1 MLPSFGEQWCLT
13 MIYRVMSGI
22 PFSASNRK
30 NLSQLLHVE
39 FYDSQPEDS
48 DKRRKNRAVHS
59 VAWCIS
65 SLHFL
70 ALCLLFEAD
79 H

>member
-1 MLPSFGEQWCLT
+1 MLRSFGEQWCLT

-39 FYDSQPEDS
+39 STTVSLKTQTKGE
-48 DKRRKNRAVHS
+48 KTAVHG

-70 ALCLLFEAD
+70 AFCLLFEAD